1 MNHTLSL
8 IESEKRRCE
17 MTLEELQ
24 KRGQSPAI
32 QDYYKELVDDYS
44 SAIKILNDKRNVA
57 RGEEKSCRKNGVAHE
72 VENGVC
78 IKCGEHYMHGK

>member
-1 MNHTLSL
+1 MSHTLSL

-57 RGEEKSCRKNGVAHE
+57 RGEEKSFYCSFWEADMD
-72 VENGVC
+72 
-78 IKCGEHYMHGK
+78 KCKSQCNYCKAKYGK